1 MSLAP
6 AMREN
11 PMKTF
16 LPSIESIRH
25 KWLLVDSDTVVLGR
39 LATRVA
45 SLLRGKHKPEY
56 TPHLDTGDGV
66 IVVNAA
72 KVRLTGRK
80 AQQEFLY
87 RHSGYGGGLK
97 AVSKGAL
104 LKTKPE
110 RLITEAVRGMLPQTK
125 MGREVA
131 TRLEGYARAGEPH
144 LAQKTEKVGGT
155 KEQKHGP

>member
-6 AMREN
+6 IMREN

-16 LPSIESIRH
+16 LPAVKSIHH
-25 KWLLVDSDTVVLGR
+25 KWHLVDADTVVLGR

-66 IVVNAA
+66 IVVNAG

-97 AVSKGAL
+97 AVSKGML
-104 LKTKPE
+104 PKTK
-110 RLITEAVRGMLPQTK
+110 LGKKL
-125 MGREVA
+125 A
-131 TRLEGYARAGEPH
+131 TRLKVYAGAEHPH
-144 LAQKTEKVGGT
+144 FAQKPEKFDVT
-155 KEQKHGP
+155 K

>member
-1 MSLAP
+1 MKTYTAKAEEVVHGWYIVDAQNKVLGKLASQL
-6 AMREN
+6 AMR
-11 PMKTF
+11 
-16 LPSIESIRH
+16 
-25 KWLLVDSDTVVLGR
+25 
-39 LATRVA
+39 
-45 SLLRGKHKPEY
+45 LRGKHKPEY

-97 AVSKGAL
+97 AVSKGTL

-110 RLITEAVRGMLPQTK
+110 RLITEAVRGMLPKTK
-125 MGREVA
+125 LGKKLA
-131 TRLEGYARAGEPH
+131 TRLKVYAGAEHPH
-144 LAQKTEKVGGT
+144 FAQKPEKFDVT
-155 KEQKHGP
+155 K

>member
-6 AMREN
+6 AMRES

-16 LPSIESIRH
+16 LPAVESIKH
-25 KWLLVDSDTVVLGR
+25 KWHLVDADTVVLGR

-80 AQQEFLY
+80 AQQEYLY

-97 AVSKGAL
+97 AISKGTL

-110 RLITEAVRGMLPQTK
+110 RLITEAVRGMLPKTK
-125 MGREVA
+125 LGKKLA
-131 TRLEGYARAGEPH
+131 TRLKVYAGAEHPH
-144 LAQKTEKVGGT
+144 FAQKPEKFDVT
-155 KEQKHGP
+155 K

>member
-6 AMREN
+6 VLREN

-16 LPSIESIRH
+16 LPAVKSIHH
-25 KWLLVDSDTVVLGR
+25 KWHLVDADTVVLGR

-45 SLLRGKHKPEY
+45 ILLRGKHKPEY

-80 AQQEFLY
+80 AQEEFLY

-97 AVSKGAL
+97 PGDNGSLRTA
-104 LKTKPE
+104 KP
-110 RLITEAVRGMLPQTK
+110 RRPTTQ
-125 MGREVA
+125 
-131 TRLEGYARAGEPH
+131 
-144 LAQKTEKVGGT
+144 
-155 KEQKHGP
+155 

>member
-11 PMKTF
+11 SMKTF
-16 LPSIESIRH
+16 LPAVESLKH
-25 KWLLVDSDTVVLGR
+25 KWHLVDADTVVLGR

-97 AVSKGAL
+97 AISKGTL

-110 RLITEAVRGMLPQTK
+110 RLITEAVRGMLPKTK
-125 MGREVA
+125 LGRKLA
-131 TRLEGYARAGEPH
+131 TRLKVYAGAEHPH
-144 LAQKTEKVGGT
+144 FAQKPEKFDVT
-155 KEQKHGP
+155 K

>member
-16 LPSIESIRH
+16 LPSIESIKH
-25 KWLLVDSDTVVLGR
+25 KWLLVDADPVVLGR
-39 LATRVA
+39 LATRVP
-45 SLLRGKHKPEY
+45 SLLRGKRKPEY
-56 TPHLDTGDGV
+56 PPHLDTGDGV

-97 AVSKGAL
+97 AVAKGTL

-110 RLITEAVRGMLPQTK
+110 RAITKAGRGAPPQTK
-125 MGREVA
+125 RGRE
-131 TRLEGYARAGEPH
+131 
-144 LAQKTEKVGGT
+144 LAPRGK
-155 KEQKHGP
+155 